1 MNSEKAAKSTTT
13 KGEAVTEQSPDGAPE
28 AIDPRT
34 GMHRSYYV
42 LSAEERAKGFVR
54 PVRRSYVHVGRPA
67 GKYPLRD
74 LTPEEQE
81 QHAAH
86 GYVKFEA
93 YPESELPLTGRF
105 WTQRDLDVG
114 AGGCGASTTMALSIA
129 ETYAREPSFY
139 GSTFCSA
146 CMEHRPVGAQG
157 EFVWPGSDE
166 RVGT

>member
-1 MNSEKAAKSTTT
+1 MDSEKAAKSATT
-13 KGEAVTEQSPDGAPE
+13 KGAPVTEQSPDGAPE

-34 GMHRSYYV
+34 GMHGSYYV

-54 PVRRSYVHVGRPA
+54 PVRRSYAHVGRSSP
-67 GKYPLRD
+67 KNPLRD

-81 QHAAH
+81 RHRAW

-93 YPESELPLTGRF
+93 YPASEYPVTGRF

-114 AGGCGASTTMALSIA
+114 AGGCGATTIMAPEIA
-129 ETYAREPSFY
+129 ETYARDPSYY
-139 GSTFCSA
+139 GSTYCWG
-146 CMEHRPVGAQG
+146 CKEHRLVGTQG
-157 EFVWPGSDE
+157 EFVWSGTAE

>member
-1 MNSEKAAKSTTT
+1 MDSEKAAKSTTT

-28 AIDPRT
+28 AIDPQT

-74 LTPEEQE
+74 LTPEERE

-93 YPESELPLTGRF
+93 YPESELPLTGRC
-105 WTQRDLDVG
+105 WTKRDLG
-114 AGGCGASTTMALSIA
+114 PACGASTTMALSIA
-129 ETYAREPSFY
+129 ETYAREPSYY
-139 GSTFCSA
+139 GSTYCSG
-146 CMEHRPVGAQG
+146 CGGHHPVGAQG
-157 EFVWPGSDE
+157 EFVWSGTDE